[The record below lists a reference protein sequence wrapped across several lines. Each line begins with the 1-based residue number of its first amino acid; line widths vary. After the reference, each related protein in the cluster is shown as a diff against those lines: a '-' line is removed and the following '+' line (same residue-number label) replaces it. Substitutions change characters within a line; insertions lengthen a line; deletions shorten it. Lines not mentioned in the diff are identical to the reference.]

1 MITPRTMGSEYMEW
15 AKTRSQA
22 RFNLATSG
30 IASYPLADLGV
41 GPADL
46 EINGPT
52 GYGYEPLQR
61 ALARKCGV
69 EPACVVAG
77 TGTSGANHLALA
89 ALLAPGDEAV
99 MERPVYEPVE
109 RLVRH
114 LGAEIR
120 FFERRA
126 EAGFRVE
133 PEAVARQ
140 VTGRTRAI
148 VLTNLHNPSGA
159 LTAAGTLRE
168 VGEIAR
174 RAGARVVVDEVYI
187 EMLWVEGDRAS
198 IAAAGGAGRSSFHLG
213 SELVATDSLTK
224 AYGLSG
230 LRCGWILA
238 EPELARRMWQLND
251 LFGVNAAHPAE
262 QLSVLALERL
272 ERVAD
277 RAKEILARNRA
288 LLHAFLDS
296 RDDLDLQRPAYG
308 TIIFP
313 RWRGGDTK
321 PLCRLLRD
329 KYETTVVPGR
339 FFGMPEH
346 FRLGI
351 GGDSEAL
358 KEGLERLAAALDE
371 LARS

>member
-1 MITPRTMGSEYMEW
+1 MHW
-15 AKTRSQA
+15 AKARSQA

-30 IASYPLADLGV
+30 IASYSLADLGA
-41 GPADL
+41 GLADL

-52 GYGYEPLQR
+52 GYGYEPLR
-61 ALARKCGV
+61 RTLARKCGV
-69 EPACVVAG
+69 EPECVVAG
-77 TGTSGANHLALA
+77 TGASGANHLALA
-89 ALLAPGDEAV
+89 ALLAPGDEVV

-109 RLVRH
+109 SLARH

-126 EAGFRVE
+126 ETGFRVE

-140 VTGRTRAI
+140 VTARTRAI

-159 LTAAGTLRE
+159 LTDAATLRE

-174 RAGARVVVDEVYI
+174 GAGARVVVDEVYI

-213 SELVATDSLTK
+213 SEFVVTDSLTK

-238 EPELARRMWQLND
+238 EPELAERMWRLND

-262 QLSVLALERL
+262 RLSVLALQRL
-272 ERVAD
+272 DQAAD

-288 LLHAFLDS
+288 LLHAFLDG
-296 RDDLDLQRPAYG
+296 RDDLELHRPEYG
-308 TIIFP
+308 TVIFP
-313 RWRGGDTK
+313 RWRGGDTE
-321 PLCRLLRD
+321 PLCRLLRE

-346 FRLGI
+346 FRVGI
-351 GGDSEAL
+351 GGDREML
-358 KEGLERLAAALDE
+358 EGGLERLGAALDE
-371 LARS
+371 LGRD